1 MQKSDLT
8 STITDPHCK
17 MDVGRGGVLGIL
29 KCLLQNGCTTGAY
42 TLLVLP
48 RVGYSP
54 TPGVSGVW
62 DRAGLRRAGAPTP
75 SVAGVQARVLHT
87 QMRKGVCDPH
97 SQGRGVIN
105 MHTRVC
111 VCGTLGSITESDLL
125 PLVTGIV
132 VICCMAGIDPE
143 YIVQWLSVH
152 SVSLINQYTTSTLI
166 WLKLCELI
174 RICYRV

>member
-75 SVAGVQARVLHT
+75 SVAGIQARVLHT

-105 MHTRVC
+105 MHTQVC
-111 VCGTLGSITESDLL
+111 ACVARWDQLQK
-125 PLVTGIV
+125 
-132 VICCMAGIDPE
+132 VIC
-143 YIVQWLSVH
+143 YHLWLVLWLSV
-152 SVSLINQYTTSTLI
+152 VWLGLILSILFNDCQFILYH
-166 WLKLCELI
+166 
-174 RICYRV
+174 